1 MSVNLSGYIGKG
13 MQPKQ
18 FVESMTKNQDKF
30 LDWYKRFS
38 WDDAGE
44 REFFRSFGRD
54 HKSMHCFILAADWCG
69 DVVRNVPVVFRV
81 LEEMGMSA
89 EVLIME
95 QHLEVMD
102 QFLTM
107 GGRSI
112 PIVLFTDKSGDVL
125 AKWGPRPAYVQEP
138 MVEFKQ
144 RHPDK
149 DAPGYDEE
157 LAAVRAEILARY
169 GTDTRYQRLIVN
181 ELKQALEA
189 VAAEVA
195 AKN

>member
-1 MSVNLSGYIGKG
+1 MTINLRSYIGKG
-13 MQPKQ
+13 LQPKQ

-38 WDDAGE
+38 WDDAGD
-44 REFFRSFGRD
+44 REFFRSFGRN
-54 HKSMHCFILAADWCG
+54 HKSMHCLILAADWCG
-69 DVVRNVPVVFRV
+69 DVVRNVPVVLRV

-89 EVLIME
+89 DVLIME

-112 PIVLFTDKSGDVL
+112 PVVLFTDKSGNVL
-125 AKWGPRPAYVQEP
+125 VQWGPRPAYVQEP
-138 MVEFKQ
+138 IVKFKQ
-144 RHPDK
+144 SHPDK
-149 DAPGYDEE
+149 DAPGYAED
-157 LAAVRAEILARY
+157 LAAARAEILARY
-169 GTDTRYQRLIVN
+169 GNDTQYQRWIVS
-181 ELKQALEA
+181 ELKQALEK
-189 VAAEVA
+189 VEAETV